1 MRQLPN
7 QFLPWQVL
15 HSPEGQNQCCP
26 LGPCLT
32 PRAVKAGF
40 LCPRGGLHTRG
51 GEAGGFRLAPL
62 PQRAYILLLETEDTD
77 ERGQSWRPA
86 LGRRREDDVSPAV
99 SSSIVPTPVSWAST
113 SF

>member
-1 MRQLPN
+1 MD
-7 QFLPWQVL
+7 F
-15 HSPEGQNQCCP
+15 
-26 LGPCLT
+26 
-32 PRAVKAGF
+32 A
-40 LCPRGGLHTRG
+40 
-51 GEAGGFRLAPL
+51 LAPL